1 MVYRHS
7 PPPRGPHSVIAA
19 AMSYQPHPPA
29 PPPQRVRRLS
39 KTKWSRADY
48 EYVSQAIR
56 RARASL
62 GEQLCD
68 KTANEITW
76 NLAKM
81 FQKDSPKRFEELK
94 FIAACTE
101 SV

>member
-1 MVYRHS
+1 MGTNGTGHTFGLMPS
-7 PPPRGPHSVIAA
+7 
-19 AMSYQPHPPA
+19 
-29 PPPQRVRRLS
+29 RVRRMS
-39 KTKWSRADY
+39 HTKWARADY

-56 RARASL
+56 KARSAL
-62 GEQLCD
+62 GEEAHD
-68 KTANEITW
+68 KSINEITW

-81 FQKDSPKRFEELK
+81 FQKDNPDRFDELK